1 MTLSGALAQGVAALA
16 LPLSD
21 DQQAKLLRFVDLLN
35 KWNKAFNL
43 TAVREPADMVV
54 RHLLD
59 SLAVLPHVSEESL
72 LDVGT
77 GAGIPGIPL
86 AICRPEQALTLVDS
100 NGKKTRFVKQAAQEL
115 GLVKV
120 AVVQSRVEQYRMSSP
135 QVISRA
141 FASLPDMVRMTAHLL
156 APGGRLLAMK
166 ATPTDVEMA
175 GLRSSWNIEH
185 IPLTVPMLDEP
196 RQLVVLSR
204 KDGNQGETK

>member
-77 GAGIPGIPL
+77 PL

-115 GLVKV
+115 GLVNV
-120 AVVQSRVEQYRMSSP
+120 EVVQSRVEQYRMSSP

-204 KDGNQGETK
+204 KDGNQGEAK

>member
-115 GLVKV
+115 GLVNV
-120 AVVQSRVEQYRMSSP
+120 EVVQSRVEQYRMSSP